1 MKIRLSEAEY
11 LEVSSLALAMRCSVP
26 RVFTAA
32 VETNGAV
39 FGRVA
44 ALQAQ
49 GLSADLYAA
58 NRQLS
63 GIATNINQLAHGAN
77 IDGQADLERM
87 RSALAELEATQ
98 VEIRRI
104 IEAAWPE

>member
-1 MKIRLSEAEY
+1 MKIRLSDAEF

-26 RVFTAA
+26 RVFTSA

-63 GIATNINQLAHGAN
+63 GIATNINQMAHAAN
-77 IDGQADLERM
+77 IDGQVDLERM
-87 RSALAELEATQ
+87 RSALAQLEATQ
-98 VEIRRI
+98 LEIRRI